1 MKTHATISFSGKYRP
16 LHVEAD
22 TLANAVQDAFNRISD
37 PAVKSTLKT
46 LHKDFTRQSKAG
58 IGIVSACS
66 EHGGISVRIADYPRD
81 KWLDSLTDSMPENP
95 LISYEAKTSSERG
108 KA

>member
-1 MKTHATISFSGKYRP
+1 
-16 LHVEAD
+16 VEAD
-22 TLANAVQDAFNRISD
+22 TLANAVQDASNRISD
-37 PAVKSTLKT
+37 PAIKSTLKA
-46 LHKDFTRQSKAG
+46 LHKDMQRQRKAG
-58 IGIVSACS
+58 ISIVSACS

-95 LISYEAKTSSERG
+95 LISYESKTSSERG